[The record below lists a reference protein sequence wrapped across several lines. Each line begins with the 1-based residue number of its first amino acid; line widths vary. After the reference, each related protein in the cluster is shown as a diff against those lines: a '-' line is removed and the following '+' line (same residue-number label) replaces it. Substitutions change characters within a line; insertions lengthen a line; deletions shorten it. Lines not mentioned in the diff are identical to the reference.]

1 MIKKQSHD
9 TWNSLIEEVKLLTT
23 KVAEWNGG
31 YCIRRVLEN
40 DGPRMSINSNLAK
53 TVMEN
58 TAFR

>member
-40 DGPRMSINSNLAK
+40 DGINSNLAK

>member
-1 MIKKQSHD
+1 M
-9 TWNSLIEEVKLLTT
+9 KLLTT

-58 TAFR
+58 RVFR